1 MAPLGALFPNFAS
14 NHPYPSAQG
23 ALNYG
28 RGLPPSLS
36 RAEGCS
42 MSDAVFAKYVRRT
55 AIAGFGALALFAG
68 FAVAP
73 TVLSR
78 SADAQEITPSRIAPP
93 GGAPVSFA
101 DLIER
106 VRPAVVSISVRQ
118 APNTAAGPSLEG
130 LPPGFEEFFR
140 GRPGRPGGPAPTS
153 LGSGFFIDE
162 RGTIV
167 TNHHV
172 IVGAEEITIRTSDG
186 RDLQAEIVGSD
197 EPTDIAVLRIRNGGG
212 RFQFVTFDDSSH
224 IRVGD
229 WVVAVG
235 NPFGLDGTAT
245 AGIVSAI
252 GRRDA
257 GSSAYVDYVQID
269 APINRGNSGGP
280 TFDLNGNVIGV
291 NSAIFS
297 PTGGSVGIGFAI
309 PASTASQVVAQLQRG
324 GRVSRG
330 WIGVSIQPL
339 DNDMARS
346 LGLDETRGALVANVV
361 PEGPAARAGI
371 QQGDVI
377 LSLDGNRISDSRD
390 LTQRVGATEVGR
402 SSRVEILRNG
412 QRRNLT
418 IRLQERPSEQQLAA
432 TNVTPPSNATPTP
445 QAQGGVASAG
455 LGLTVRPVTA
465 EDRTRLSLAA
475 NQAGLVVTAVEPSS
489 DAAEK
494 GIRPG
499 DVILQVDRVPVSTV
513 QRLDELTATA
523 RRDSRPVLLQV
534 GTRGG
539 NRFVAVNVAAE

>member
-1 MAPLGALFPNFAS
+1 
-14 NHPYPSAQG
+14 
-23 ALNYG
+23 
-28 RGLPPSLS
+28 
-36 RAEGCS
+36 
-42 MSDAVFAKYVRRT
+42 MSDAVIVKFLRRT
-55 AIAGFGALALFAG
+55 AIAGAGALALFAG
-68 FAVAP
+68 FAAVP
-73 TVLSR
+73 SVLSR
-78 SADAQEITPSRIAPP
+78 TADAQEITPSRIAPP
-93 GGAPVSFA
+93 GGAPTSFA

-118 APNTAAGPSLEG
+118 APNSATGPALEG

-153 LGSGFFIDE
+153 LGSGFFIDQQ
-162 RGTIV
+162 GTIV

-172 IVGAEEITIRTSDG
+172 IQGAEEITIRTSDG
-186 RDLQAEIVGSD
+186 RDLPADIVGSD
-197 EPTDIAVLRIRNGGG
+197 EPTDIAVLRVRGGG

-245 AGIVSAI
+245 AGIVSAL

-324 GRVSRG
+324 GRVTRG

-339 DNDMARS
+339 DADIARS
-346 LGLDETRGALVANVV
+346 LGLDEPRGALVASVV

-377 LSLDGNRISDSRD
+377 LSLDGHRIEDSRD
-390 LTQRVGATEVGR
+390 LTQRVGATNVGA
-402 SSRVEILRNG
+402 SSRVEILRGG

-418 IRLQERPSEQQLAA
+418 IRLQERPTEQQLAA
-432 TNVTPPSNATPTP
+432 TQPQPNATPEATP
-445 QAQGGVASAG
+445 QPGGVASAG
-455 LGLTVRPVTA
+455 LGVTVRPVTA
-465 EDRTRLSLAA
+465 EDRTRLNLAA
-475 NQAGLVVTAVEPSS
+475 NQAGLLVTAVSPES

-494 GIRPG
+494 GVRAG
-499 DVILQVDRVPVSTV
+499 DVILQADGRAMRTAA
-513 QRLDELTATA
+513 ELNTATDAA
-523 RRDSRPVLLQV
+523 RRATRPVLLQV
-534 GTRGG
+534 DGRAGR
-539 NRFVAVNVAAE
+539 RFVAVDVAAE

>member
-1 MAPLGALFPNFAS
+1 
-14 NHPYPSAQG
+14 
-23 ALNYG
+23 
-28 RGLPPSLS
+28 
-36 RAEGCS
+36 
-42 MSDAVFAKYVRRT
+42 MSEAVFAKYLRRT
-55 AIAGFGALALFAG
+55 AIAGAGALALFAG
-68 FAVAP
+68 FSAP
-73 TVLSR
+73 DWLSR
-78 SADAQEITPSRIAPP
+78 ASAQEITPSRVAPP
-93 GGAPVSFA
+93 AGAPISFA

-118 APNTAAGPSLEG
+118 APNTAQGPSLEG

-140 GRPGRPGGPAPTS
+140 GRPGRPGGPAPTA
-153 LGSGFFIDE
+153 LGSGFFIDQQ
-162 RGTIV
+162 GTIV

-172 IVGAEEITIRTSDG
+172 IAGAEEITIRTSDG
-186 RDLQAEIVGSD
+186 RDLQADIIGSD
-197 EPTDIAVLRIRNGGG
+197 EPTDIAVLRVRGGG

-245 AGIVSAI
+245 AGIVSAL

-257 GSSAYVDYVQID
+257 GSTAYVDYVQID

-309 PASTASQVVAQLQRG
+309 PASTAAQIVAQLQQG

-346 LGLDETRGALVANVV
+346 LGLDEPRGALVATLV
-361 PEGPAARAGI
+361 PDGPAARAGI

-377 LSLDGNRISDSRD
+377 LTLDGHRIEDSRD
-390 LTQRVGATEVGR
+390 LTQRVGATAVGR
-402 SSRVEILRNG
+402 DSRVEVLRNG
-412 QRRNLT
+412 RRQNLT

-432 TNVTPPSNATPTP
+432 TTPTP
-445 QAQGGVASAG
+445 QNNATPQQQTPQGGVASAG
-455 LGLTVRPVTA
+455 LGVTVRPLTA
-465 EDRTRLSLAA
+465 EDRTRLSLSA
-475 NQAGLVVTAVEPSS
+475 NQAGLMITAVTPGS

-494 GIRPG
+494 GLSPG
-499 DVILQVDRVPVSTV
+499 DAILQVDRAAVPTV
-513 QRLDELTATA
+513 ARLNELTAVA
-523 RRDSRPVLLQV
+523 RSASRPVLLQV
-534 GTRGG
+534 GTRAG
-539 NRFVAVNVAAE
+539 NRYVAVNVAAE